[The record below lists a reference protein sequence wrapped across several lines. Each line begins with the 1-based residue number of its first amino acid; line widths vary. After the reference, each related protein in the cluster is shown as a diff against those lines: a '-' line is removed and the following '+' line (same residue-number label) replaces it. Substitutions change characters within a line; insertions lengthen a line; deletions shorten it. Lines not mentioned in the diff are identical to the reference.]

1 MCDPIR
7 SRSKIELNVGDW
19 IKTESGDVGTIAHI
33 CQVNK
38 AYINIGLGSSKYLTV
53 ASLDE
58 LTKIDRPTEAI
69 DCVRAQ

>member
-1 MCDPIR
+1 M
-7 SRSKIELNVGDW
+7 ELNIGDW
-19 IKTESGDVGTIAHI
+19 IKTASGDVGTIAHI

-53 ASLDE
+53 AALDE

-69 DCVRAQ
+69 DRVTTQ